1 MITKLQ
7 MDDKLTA
14 YEAKMKSFDI
24 PDKTKYIIKDEHF
37 NFI

>member
-24 PDKTKYIIKDEHF
+24 PDKTKYIIKRRTF
-37 NFI
+37 